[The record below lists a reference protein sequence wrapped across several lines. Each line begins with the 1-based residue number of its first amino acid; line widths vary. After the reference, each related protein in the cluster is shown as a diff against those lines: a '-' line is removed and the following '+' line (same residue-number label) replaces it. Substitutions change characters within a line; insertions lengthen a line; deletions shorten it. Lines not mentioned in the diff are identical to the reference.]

1 MLSWC
6 RILMN
11 DLGCSGLLGS
21 SIGHVG
27 RLKNERETGGGGTAA
42 QLALTTHQTKPL
54 SHAR

>member
-1 MLSWC
+1 
-6 RILMN
+6 MN